1 MKMRHRGDVH
11 HRAVHRARDE
21 RAWWQAAGI
30 DPIKIARKL
39 WKDTRIDE
47 GRIEPE
53 GTPQTAA
60 AGASKPRADA
70 ADIQVPD

>member
-1 MKMRHRGDVH
+1 MTFTCSYTRIL
-11 HRAVHRARDE
+11 

-53 GTPQTAA
+53 GTSQAA
-60 AGASKPRADA
+60 AADQRPQA
-70 ADIQVPD
+70 GGDLLEPQAPA

>member
-1 MKMRHRGDVH
+1 M
-11 HRAVHRARDE
+11 HRARDE

-30 DPIKIARKL
+30 DPIRVARKL

-53 GTPQTAA
+53 PTAQGATADRPAESDALAVNSQTPA
-60 AGASKPRADA
+60 
-70 ADIQVPD
+70 